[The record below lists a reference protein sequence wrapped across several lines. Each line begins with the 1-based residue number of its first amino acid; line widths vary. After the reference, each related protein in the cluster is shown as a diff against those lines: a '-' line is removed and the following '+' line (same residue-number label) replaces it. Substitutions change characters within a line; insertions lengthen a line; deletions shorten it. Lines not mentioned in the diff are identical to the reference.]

1 MSTTVTGSKRHL
13 NINADEF
20 AGDLNGTV
28 NTATTATTQS
38 TSDNS
43 TKVATTA
50 FVKAQGYITT
60 QSDTQDL
67 SQSGNTVSLVNG
79 GSVDIS
85 TTTAVAANTAK
96 VSNVT
101 QTSVSGNAGTVTN
114 GVYLNTAQTITGAK
128 TFNDAIKL
136 QSIWDSSTLSNNSF
150 YVQNSTDGFAF
161 GVGTDISTWFTWD
174 STQGQN
180 NAISCTN
187 DGSKVTV
194 YPNLYLNNV
203 DTNNSGTTSLMLN
216 SSTNEVEKRVLG
228 SNAFNSTSI
237 PSISGLASTSYVD
250 TAVANVVDSSPAALN
265 TLNELAAALG
275 DDANYATTT
284 ATAIGTKLPLA
295 GGTLTGNLTID
306 KVTPR
311 LDFMSNESGTDVGGR
326 LELNENGNFWL
337 NAQGGRDLWL
347 NWYSPNSPSSHA
359 DLAVGDGNSGSAVL
373 FVDGSARKVGILKT
387 NPSQA
392 LDVTGNILSS
402 GTITGTT
409 LTGTSLDI
417 NGNADMSGV
426 LNFSKTNVDAESS
439 ENFFRIK
446 FKDVGGVHNDVG
458 IGQSASNNLGFNTT
472 AGGTFTFNDG
482 TNGNVLTISNG
493 QATFDGEV
501 EAASLDI
508 NGNADISGNLN
519 VTGNITNA
527 TWAGDIIPE
536 AKLQNQS
543 GTNTGDQDLSGYLTS
558 DTNYLKSNASDS
570 FSGILTGTN
579 GGENLKVGGIRGTA
593 KGSQTGDYIHLYER
607 VHVGGPSGWGASSH
621 GAPGYGLSTWGSV
634 DFGMNGTGVIQLDGT
649 TVLTAARALTNITD
663 YGLASA
669 DIPNNAANTT
679 GDAGSV
685 DGRHYQQ
692 HYGVGYKYDITI
704 GGDSDKYYPVVIDGT
719 WSYAQTINIQRSYS
733 ETAPNDWNTSTH
745 KGGLTFQYQIIGSN
759 GWGGYPMGIKVTQA
773 AEAYSHL
780 LGGIAFTAHGMKHVV
795 WLRGGTAVY
804 HVYCHSA
811 LTLQVND
818 STSASNYVASSSPN
832 AWITYDNSNASYVTT
847 AAERT
852 TTQANSFME
861 TEIFNNMDVRYSNG
875 KTNEVLVGVAAAKT
889 FSTLENTQ
897 TFSGSKTFSALAS
910 FTMDGNTI
918 TGIDDSGEFTDNDA
932 HIMTS
937 AAVNDRIQASIIAN
951 TDTQDL
957 SISGRAISLT
967 NGGSVTV
974 PAPTYSSVTGKPTTF
989 APTIGTT
996 STTALAGNTTIPSGS
1011 QLVKSFQNVDYIA
1024 SGGTSGTYRNNY
1036 GIGLTVYEGYN
1047 GGANRP
1053 STYDT
1058 TLQIMSTAGT
1068 GFELSADW
1076 VSPTTTPFKIRSL
1089 RDCCQGWNPWTEV
1102 YTENSFAKASVLN
1115 SNVTLSSLGAAAS
1128 SHTHTYSS
1136 ITGKPTTFAPTIG
1149 TTSTT
1154 AMAGNTSIP
1163 SAYSL
1168 PLSASGTRGGVKIG
1182 YSENGKNYPVELSSE
1197 KMYVN
1202 VPWTDNNTVYTHPTF
1217 NGDDFSVDTGALT
1230 GAVVVSDIDINV
1242 TTDTNGHVT
1251 DANGSVSTRTLTLAN
1266 LGYTGATNAN
1276 NFTYTHPTTAGN
1288 KHVPTG
1294 GAAGQF
1300 LKYSSSGTA
1309 VWATP
1314 SYIANTDTVY
1324 THPTNLAGDDIDIDT
1339 GALTGATVIS
1349 DLDLNITTNTA
1360 GHVTDANATVS
1371 TRNLTLANLG
1381 YSVPTTVSGSSGS
1394 CTGNA
1399 ATATAAGTVTVTAN
1413 SQDGSFYPTFVDG
1426 TSGYED
1432 LKVDTGWSFNPSSN
1446 TMSVDR
1452 VTTATS
1458 TIREN
1463 NSNRAEGGVTGL
1475 PLMSLNGQGAGNAA
1489 NISLHLAG
1497 DSTSSNVVKMRMT
1510 AVNGDDDLVG
1520 AGHLSYLATS
1530 DTFGIGQSTSHNQ
1543 MAILIDNSD
1552 VVSMKNQTTFTNGI
1566 DVTSAVQSTS
1576 KTTGTVKIAGGL
1588 GVVKTLNVGEDVVA
1602 YASSDERYKDNLKP
1616 ITNPIDKVKS
1626 LTGYTFTWNDKHE
1639 QFNGNDDIGVVAQ
1652 EVEKVLPEIVDTRDN
1667 GYKAVKYEK
1676 MVALLIEAVK
1686 EQQTQID
1693 GLKTIIDGY
1702 SK

>member
-1 MSTTVTGSKRHL
+1 MSTSSFGLLDGQGSWAVRCLENQYVALYYDNATKLQTASGGVTVTGAVAATTFS
-13 NINADEF
+13 
-20 AGDLNGTV
+20 GDLNGTI
-28 NTATTATTQS
+28 NTATTAATQS
-38 TSDNS
+38 AGNNS

-50 FVKAQGYITT
+50 YA
-60 QSDTQDL
+60 DA
-67 SQSGNTVSLVNG
+67 
-79 GSVDIS
+79 
-85 TTTAVAANTAK
+85 AVAALID
-96 VSNVT
+96 
-101 QTSVSGNAGTVTN
+101 NA
-114 GVYLNTAQTITGAK
+114 
-128 TFNDAIKL
+128 
-136 QSIWDSSTLSNNSF
+136 
-150 YVQNSTDGFAF
+150 
-161 GVGTDISTWFTWD
+161 
-174 STQGQN
+174 
-180 NAISCTN
+180 
-187 DGSKVTV
+187 
-194 YPNLYLNNV
+194 P
-203 DTNNSGTTSLMLN
+203 
-216 SSTNEVEKRVLG
+216 
-228 SNAFNSTSI
+228 
-237 PSISGLASTSYVD
+237 
-250 TAVANVVDSSPAALN
+250 ANLN
-265 TLNELAAALG
+265 TLNELAEALNDD
-275 DDANYATTT
+275 DDAIVTINT
-284 ATAIGTKLPLA
+284 ALGTKLPLA
-295 GGTLTGNLTID
+295 GGTLTGDLTID
-306 KVTPR
+306 KATPR
-311 LDFMSNESGTDVGGR
+311 LDFMSNQSGTNVGGR

-337 NAQGGRDLWL
+337 NAQGGKDLWL
-347 NWYSPNSPSSHA
+347 NWYSPNSPSSKA
-359 DLAVGDGNSGSAVL
+359 DLAVGDGNSGSAIL
-373 FVDGSARKVGILKT
+373 FVDGSARKVGINNT
-387 NPSQA
+387 TPSEA
-392 LDVTGNILSS
+392 LNVTGNILSS

-417 NGNADMSGV
+417 NGNADIAGNITSV
-426 LNFSKTNVDAESS
+426 VALTADQINLKDAGDYLTFYGDDGAQHSIAS
-439 ENFFRIK
+439 RQLQ
-446 FKDVGGVHNDVG
+446 GGVGDDLRFNTYGSYIINLD
-458 IGQSASNNLGFNTT
+458 SNNNQSSAANSSFYITKH
-472 AGGTFTFNDG
+472 GGADG
-482 TNGNVLTISNG
+482 NASGNVLFDIDGENG
-493 QATFDGEV
+493 DATFTGNLDGV
-501 EAASLDI
+501 ATLTATTLDI
-508 NGNADISGNLN
+508 NGNADISGDLTGVDTLTAQDFVGTGSYHEFGNATGSVSNNGGWHGRLN
-519 VTGNITNA
+519 VAGTSHARLDVKSVSDSIITTMFAHTGQGAGKLGTYSNHPVHLVVNGTSRATLDSSANFAVAGELEGGSLDINGNGDISGNLVVGGSAHWDLSAGEYSGDPRALVTGYSGSQYGQIGYNVAFNSDGTHQRAFNDIPTRMTFHNGIVLYAGAAGSAGSTISWTEILEAQTDAFQYKGQDIYHTGNNSAILNSNVTSVSGSSGSCTGNA
-527 TWAGDIIPE
+527 VGLSSIIATDKIPE
-536 AKLQNQS
+536 YILNKHIYQS
-543 GTNTGDQDLSGYLTS
+543 GSGGFYMPMV
-558 DTNYLKSNASDS
+558 KG
-570 FSGILTGTN
+570 GILTGGAST
-579 GGENLKVGGIRGTA
+579 V
-593 KGSQTGDYIHLYER
+593 TGRLRIKIPHYKAASMQSFIIDIYEYNTER
-607 VHVGGPSGWGASSH
+607 MQSIHVGGYSYNDTNASWYNTS
-621 GAPGYGLSTWGSV
+621 A
-634 DFGMNGTGVIQLDGT
+634 I
-649 TVLTAARALTNITD
+649 ALM
-663 YGLASA
+663 
-669 DIPNNAANTT
+669 
-679 GDAGSV
+679 
-685 DGRHYQQ
+685 
-692 HYGVGYKYDITI
+692 
-704 GGDSDKYYPVVIDGT
+704 DSDNRDLSVRFGAD
-719 WSYAQTINIQRSYS
+719 
-733 ETAPNDWNTSTH
+733 
-745 KGGLTFQYQIIGSN
+745 
-759 GWGGYPMGIKVTQA
+759 
-773 AEAYSHL
+773 
-780 LGGIAFTAHGMKHVV
+780 
-795 WLRGGTAVY
+795 
-804 HVYCHSA
+804 
-811 LTLQVND
+811 
-818 STSASNYVASSSPN
+818 TSASAQYIAVGEVNTTWTYPQVVVRNYMAGHSTQSGEML
-832 AWITYDNSNASYVTT
+832 NSFTLEFVTT
-847 AAERT
+847 DGATYNAT
-852 TTQANSFME
+852 HDNNQPMANW
-861 TEIFNNMDVRYSNG
+861 I
-875 KTNEVLVGVAAAKT
+875 
-889 FSTLENTQ
+889 
-897 TFSGSKTFSALAS
+897 
-910 FTMDGNTI
+910 
-918 TGIDDSGEFTDNDA
+918 
-932 HIMTS
+932 
-937 AAVNDRIQASIIAN
+937 SIE
-951 TDTQDL
+951 
-957 SISGRAISLT
+957 
-967 NGGSVTV
+967 
-974 PAPTYSSVTGKPTTF
+974 GKPSTF
-989 APTIGTT
+989 APIIGTT
-996 STTALAGNTTIPSGS
+996 STTAKAGNTTTITTS
-1011 QLVKSFQNVDYIA
+1011 QAQAI
-1024 SGGTSGTYRNNY
+1024 TNN
-1036 GIGLTVYEGYN
+1036 
-1047 GGANRP
+1047 
-1053 STYDT
+1053 
-1058 TLQIMSTAGT
+1058 TAKT
-1068 GFELSADW
+1068 
-1076 VSPTTTPFKIRSL
+1076 
-1089 RDCCQGWNPWTEV
+1089 
-1102 YTENSFAKASVLN
+1102 
-1115 SNVTLSSLGAAAS
+1115 SNVTHTGEVTGSGSLTISDNVVDEANLKISNAATNGYFLSAQSGNTGGLTWAAIPTLNQSTTGNAATATNSTQLNGFTLARIDHAEDFHTFTGINASATQAKRYHIGRLYGCPAHWDGNWQNMDINVTAESYESGHLRYRLMGDYGGAGSQANMMDLYLKEASGPMVPRFRFVLGTPVDAGWDHSGQDTFYVDLYAEAAHYSQWEINIKTYGHGTQSTNPTSGGATTVLYDS
-1128 SHTHTYSS
+1128 PTVSNVSTFSEGHTAIHHLGDEIYHE
-1136 ITGKPTTFAPTIG
+1136 GHKPTLSELGYTGATD
-1149 TTSTT
+1149 
-1154 AMAGNTSIP
+1154 ANN
-1163 SAYSL
+1163 YSL
-1168 PLSASGTRGGVKIG
+1168 PLGTSSARGGFKIG
-1182 YSENGKNYPVELSSE
+1182 YSESGKNYPVELSSE

-1349 DLDLNITTNTA
+1349 DLDFNITTNTA